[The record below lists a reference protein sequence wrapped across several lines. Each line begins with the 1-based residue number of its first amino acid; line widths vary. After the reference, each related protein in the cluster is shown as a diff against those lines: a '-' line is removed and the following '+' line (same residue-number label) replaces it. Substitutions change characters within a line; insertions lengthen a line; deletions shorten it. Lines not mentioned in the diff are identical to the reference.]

1 MEVIAPLVN
10 CNILQIIPAEP
21 PTIDIIDIIEPIIE
35 SIIESIIDIIDIID
49 ISDVLMCW
57 KTRRFEIALGLGNF
71 LARTPETFTR
81 SSEKL
86 REAGMLSTL
95 PRKRRSF
102 DKFRTKEMG
111 RCF

>member
-21 PTIDIIDIIEPIIE
+21 PTIDIIDIIE
-35 SIIESIIDIIDIID
+35 SIIESIIDIID